1 MTTKEFPNNSD
12 AVKEK
17 KVEKVVQGEVKTRK
31 QSEASKM
38 AGALI
43 SEDAHNLGDYMLF
56 DILIPA
62 AKKAISDIVTDGI
75 DILLYGETNSRRKRG
90 SNIPRVSY
98 NSYSDSNRSIVRDRP
113 RERGYSYDDIVLESR
128 RDAEEVLTSMLDI
141 LDNYG
146 IVSVADL
153 YELAGITG
161 RYTDLNY
168 GWTNL
173 SSATV
178 DRVRDGYKIRLPRA
192 VPLN

>member
-1 MTTKEFPNNSD
+1 MATKEFPNNSD
-12 AVKEK
+12 AAKEK
-17 KVEKVVQGEVKTRK
+17 KVEKVVSGEVKTRK

-43 SEDAHNLGDYMLF
+43 SDDAHNLGDYMLF

-75 DILLYGETNSRRKRG
+75 EILLYGETSGRKKRG
-90 SNIPRVSY
+90 NNVPRVSY
-98 NSYSDSNRSIVRDRP
+98 NSYYERDRLP
-113 RERGYSYDDIVLESR
+113 VRERSRERGYSYDDIVLESR